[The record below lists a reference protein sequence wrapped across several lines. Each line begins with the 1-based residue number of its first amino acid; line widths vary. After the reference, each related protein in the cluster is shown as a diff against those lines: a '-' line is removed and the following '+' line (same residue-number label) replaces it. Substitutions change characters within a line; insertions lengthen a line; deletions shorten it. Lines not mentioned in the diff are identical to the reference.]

1 MNVRGSLCN
10 RSILRSTIAVLV
22 VLLIASLSMMPGNA
36 NAQASPDTVESDR
49 AALVALYHA
58 TDGPNWRNRTNW
70 LSDAPL
76 NEWHG
81 ITTDGSGRVVTV
93 DLFLNGLAGSMPP
106 ELGNLTAL
114 RTLTLSGSSLS
125 GPIPSELGRLA
136 NLEKLNLIVN
146 RLSGSIP
153 PELGNLHKLR
163 LLTLSANQLTGTIPP
178 QLGRLANLE
187 KLVLT
192 DNQLSGAIPTE
203 LGNLHKLQLLT
214 LRANQL
220 SGAIPPQLGRLANL
234 EKLVLAD
241 NQLSGAIP
249 PELGGLTN
257 LEELDLSENVLT
269 GSIPPELGS
278 LTNLR
283 ILNLF
288 DNRLS
293 SYIPPEVRKLGIPVY
308 LDQPPPTPIATFAP
322 IGAVVRLALS
332 YYGRPISR
340 ITDAV
345 AEIRCLTE
353 DWPAVEVEALVLYDG
368 VAERYEVRGLGPGR
382 YLVDVFVDAAEPF
395 NGERGFG
402 LDFEGVGSFEI
413 SGDEGVVEADVHLT
427 KHIRLTAPVDNLSTL
442 GGAEDGKNAYPPG
455 PLLFSWEEVPEAET
469 YFVHVGVWGEG
480 FSSFLGGTTTVPVEE
495 VLARELKETSVE
507 LDLEESRE
515 GEFYG
520 FEVTAFESDAGSGR
534 GAQVASL
541 SVRYSGNRYGPGYYF
556 RILGGSAG
564 GGAGSRGSSAAET
577 ATPTPVPP
585 NAPAGES
592 EPMPTPARSS
602 APAPAPIPKVERG
615 FFTNSVPSPDGVEAG
630 LPFDILDPVML
641 SLIVVLVTLGATA
654 IQLFRGK

>member
-1 MNVRGSLCN
+1 MGVTTITKAYGEAGDKRRGGLPIPFVSRPL
-10 RSILRSTIAVLV
+10 IAALV
-22 VLLIASLSMMPGNA
+22 VLLIASLSMMPANA
-36 NAQASPDTVESDR
+36 NAQAPPDTVESDR
-49 AALVALYHA
+49 AVLVALYHA

-93 DLFLNGLAGSMPP
+93 DLFLNGLAGSMPT

-136 NLEKLNLIVN
+136 NLEKLSLIVN
-146 RLSGSIP
+146 RLSGTIP

-187 KLVLT
+187 KLVLA

-220 SGAIPPQLGRLANL
+220 SGAIPT
-234 EKLVLAD
+234 
-241 NQLSGAIP
+241 
-249 PELGGLTN
+249 ELGGLTN

-293 SYIPPEVRKLGIPVY
+293 SYIPPEVRKLGVPVY
-308 LDQPPPTPIATFAP
+308 LDQPPPTPTPIATFAP
-322 IGAVVRLALS
+322 IGAVAQDGAVVRLALS
-332 YYGRPISR
+332 YYGRPISQ

-382 YLVDVFVDAAEPF
+382 YWVDVFVDAAEPF

-413 SGDEGVVEADVHLT
+413 SGDGGVVEADVHLT

-541 SVRYSGNRYGPGYYF
+541 SVRYSGKRYGPGYYF
-556 RILGGSAG
+556 RIVGGSAG

-577 ATPTPVPP
+577 AAPTPVAP

-592 EPMPTPARSS
+592 EPMPTPARASVV
-602 APAPAPIPKVERG
+602 APVPAPKVERG
-615 FFTNSVPSPDGVEAG
+615 FFTNSVPSPDDVEAG
-630 LPFDILDPVML
+630 LPFDIMDPVTL
-641 SLIVVLVTLGATA
+641 SLIGVLVTLGATA